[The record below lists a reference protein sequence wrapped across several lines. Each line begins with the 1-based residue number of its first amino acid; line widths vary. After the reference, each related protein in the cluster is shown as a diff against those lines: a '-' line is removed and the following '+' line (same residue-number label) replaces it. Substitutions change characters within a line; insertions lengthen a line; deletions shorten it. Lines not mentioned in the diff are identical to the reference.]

1 MADIAVRE
9 NPEKQRFEVFV
20 DDELAG
26 FADYSKTDDE
36 MVFPHV
42 EVDPRFRGNGVAATL
57 VRFALDNV
65 REDGT
70 RRVVPMCP
78 YVQTFIRR
86 YPEYQDLVD
95 GVR

>member
-42 EVDPRFRGNGVAATL
+42 EVDPRFRGNGVAAQL

-78 YVQTFIRR
+78 YVQTFLRR